1 MNIKYVLYRT
11 TDVVHQT
18 VALGIPI
25 SAFYFNFKRVW
36 IFWIGKL
43 IYKNNTRQKQNIEA
57 HVTNKLKWQGNW
69 KYEYITDVKHVHTVF
84 IH

>member
-1 MNIKYVLYRT
+1 MNIKICFIQT

-25 SAFYFNFKRVW
+25 SAFYLNFKRVW

-43 IYKNNTRQKQNIEA
+43 IYKNNTRQKQNIKA
-57 HVTNKLKWQGNW
+57 HVTNKLK
-69 KYEYITDVKHVHTVF
+69 
-84 IH
+84 